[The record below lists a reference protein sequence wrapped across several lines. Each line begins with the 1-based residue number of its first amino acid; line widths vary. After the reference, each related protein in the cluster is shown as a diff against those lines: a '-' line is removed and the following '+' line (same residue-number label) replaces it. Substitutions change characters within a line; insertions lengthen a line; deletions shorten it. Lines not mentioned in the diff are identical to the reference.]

1 MKRSFRS
8 VYYFPLP
15 NGITAL
21 KGPVNL
27 LLYEMI
33 LYSFVS
39 ISLTSLSPTS
49 PGCFIHPPHLHPRT
63 PASPLYQCTHS
74 SSQVGINTG
83 RIKPR
88 YELSKTP
95 NRPPSSRSKMVRER
109 GREKDGEWMSGK
121 LEGICVKSGERL
133 EGEKEM
139 CKFEEQKKEKWRKT
153 EERESKTGEE

>member
-8 VYYFPLP
+8 VFSFPLP
-15 NGITAL
+15 RVVAAL
-21 KGPVNL
+21 RGPLSL
-27 LLYEMI
+27 LLYEVT
-33 LYSFVS
+33 LYFFVS
-39 ISLTSLSPTS
+39 ISLTSLSFTS
-49 PGCFIHPPHLHPRT
+49 PACFIHPPHLHPCT

-95 NRPPSSRSKMVRER
+95 SRPPSSRSKMVGER

-121 LEGICVKSGERL
+121 LEEICVKSGVGL
-133 EGEKEM
+133 EGEKEKM
-139 CKFEEQKKEKWRKT
+139 CKCEEQRKER
-153 EERESKTGEE
+153 